1 MTGQELTKHLQYVQK
16 LLLTLMNSYED
27 FQSRKPQLK
36 EPSIPFKQHVI
47 HIIGILAA
55 ILIATLTIST
65 FIKVER
71 SVLFLITIIQMV
83 LAIGVYVFVMKRVTQ
98 TEPTK
103 GERQEPKA
111 KSSMSIYELDQLR
124 FKILQDLAKSPIP
137 PTHMTPSSIGKML
150 KLVESGMCISL
161 EECLNSLNKE
171 TNNPKHMEEL
181 EIMKHLQMISYH

>member
-1 MTGQELTKHLQYVQK
+1 MTGRELTNHLQYVQK
-16 LLLTLMNSYED
+16 LLLTLMNSYDD
-27 FQSRKPQLK
+27 FQSRKTQLK
-36 EPSIPFKQHVI
+36 EPSIPLIQHVI
-47 HIIGILAA
+47 YIIGILTA
-55 ILIATLTIST
+55 IFIATLTIST

-71 SVLFLITIIQMV
+71 SVLFLITLIQMV
-83 LAIGVYVFVMKRVTQ
+83 LAISVYMLVMKRMMQ

-103 GERQEPKA
+103 EKKKESKE

-161 EECLNSLNKE
+161 EECLTSINKE
-171 TNNPKHMEEL
+171 TNTQKHKEEL
-181 EIMKHLQMISYH
+181 ELLKHLQTISYY

>member
-1 MTGQELTKHLQYVQK
+1 MTGQELTNHLQYVQK

-27 FQSRKPQLK
+27 FQSRKTQLK

-47 HIIGILAA
+47 YIIGILAA

-98 TEPTK
+98 TEPSK
-103 GERQEPKA
+103 GEKQEPKA

-137 PTHMTPSSIGKML
+137 PTYMTPSSIGKML

>member
-1 MTGQELTKHLQYVQK
+1 MIGQELTNHLQLVQK

-27 FQSRKPQLK
+27 YQSRKTHLK
-36 EPSIPFKQHVI
+36 EPSIPLRQHVVY
-47 HIIGILAA
+47 IIGILTA

-71 SVLFLITIIQMV
+71 SVLFSITVIQMV
-83 LAIGVYVFVMKRVTQ
+83 LAISVYMLVMKKMTQ
-98 TEPTK
+98 TDPTQEEK
-103 GERQEPKA
+103 QEPKA
-111 KSSMSIYELDQLR
+111 KSAMSIYELDQLR

-137 PTHMTPSSIGKML
+137 PSHMTPSSIGKML

-161 EECLNSLNKE
+161 EECLISLNKE
-171 TNNPKHMEEL
+171 TNKQKHMEEL

>member
-1 MTGQELTKHLQYVQK
+1 MKGQELTNHLQYVQK

-27 FQSRKPQLK
+27 FQSRKIQLK

-47 HIIGILAA
+47 HIIGILTT

-83 LAIGVYVFVMKRVTQ
+83 LAVSVYMFVMKRMTQ
-98 TEPTK
+98 TDPAPKEK
-103 GERQEPKA
+103 QELKA

-137 PTHMTPSSIGKML
+137 PSYMTPSSIGKML

-161 EECLNSLNKE
+161 EECLKSLNKE
-171 TNNPKHMEEL
+171 TTKQKHMEEL